1 MRVKV
6 GKLSGRFSNALKCT
20 FVRVT
25 NVPPRSVQG
34 DVATKA
40 GVTKTVEQITAKESV
55 VRLLASDGTIMYRVD
70 EGFRRWMF

>member
-1 MRVKV
+1 MRV
-6 GKLSGRFSNALKCT
+6 A
-20 FVRVT
+20 

-70 EGFRRWMF
+70 EAFRRWMF